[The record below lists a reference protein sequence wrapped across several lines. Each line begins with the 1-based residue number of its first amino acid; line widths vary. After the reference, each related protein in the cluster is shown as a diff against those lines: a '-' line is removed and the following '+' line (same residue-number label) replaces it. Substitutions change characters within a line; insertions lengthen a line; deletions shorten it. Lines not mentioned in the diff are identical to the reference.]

1 METVELRNKPELKI
15 IINQNGFQIL
25 DSADPVNNGDY
36 SFFKLNHVEFH
47 PGRTDWLVSI
57 ISVVVDL
64 ITGGG
69 NSGKFKNKPNLQFK
83 VDSQSFKVYLVDADL
98 DKAKAITDLLNKKS
112 LHTTTYPMKSNNPL
126 SQI

>member
-15 IINQNGFQIL
+15 TINQNGFQIL
-25 DSADPVNNGDY
+25 DSADPVNNGHY

-47 PGRTDWLVSI
+47 PAQTDWLVSI
-57 ISVVVDL
+57 VSVVVDL

-83 VDSQSFKVYLVDADL
+83 VASQSFKVYLIDADL

-112 LHTTTYPMKSNNPL
+112 LHTTTYKNNA
-126 SQI
+126 

>member
-15 IINQNGFQIL
+15 TINQSGFQIA

-36 SFFKLNHVEFH
+36 SFFNLNQVEFH
-47 PGRTDWLVSI
+47 PAQTDWLVSI
-57 ISVVVDL
+57 VSVVVDL

-83 VDSQSFKVYLVDADL
+83 LDNQTFKVYLVDADL
-98 DKAKAITDLLNKKS
+98 EKAKAITDLLNKKS
-112 LHTTTYPMKSNNPL
+112 LHTTLHKNNA
-126 SQI
+126 